1 MEYNVVTLY
10 NKLNAF
16 FVNVYQIDRSVFK
29 IKVQIGHHSYSYD
42 YVDNMYDLARTCFCF
57 LINGYELLSNHLG
70 FEFAHSIHTGIFSD
84 FQEKIEE
91 KKIEG
96 TPLRRSPFRSAYQED
111 DVHDPDDEPPEIKD
125 KS

>member
-91 KKIEG
+91 KKFER
-96 TPLRRSPFRSAYQED
+96 TAHQED
-111 DVHDPDDEPPEIKD
+111 DDNEPDEHADEPPPPREI
-125 KS
+125 